1 MKSILKLST
10 LPILVSICALTIPC
24 RPIFADST
32 SALVVSLRCQGG
44 YNIQVW
50 RNRTTKK
57 LTYRSQSPS
66 GNAVSNQ
73 GTSRATEGV
82 MQYQF
87 RNGSYQYWVWDGTLD
102 SPNAGTLEVYQNN
115 RLLMRRQCQK
125 T

>member
-1 MKSILKLST
+1 MKFMLKRVT
-10 LPILVSICALTIPC
+10 LPITACICLLSISSQPVS
-24 RPIFADST
+24 ADST
-32 SALVVSLRCQGG
+32 ASLIVNLKCQGG

-50 RNRTTKK
+50 RNRTNNR

-66 GNAVSNQ
+66 GNAVSYQ

-82 MQYQF
+82 MQYKF
-87 RNGSYQYWVWDGTLD
+87 RNGSYEYWVWDGTLD
-102 SPNAGTLEVYQNN
+102 STNAGTLEVYRNS